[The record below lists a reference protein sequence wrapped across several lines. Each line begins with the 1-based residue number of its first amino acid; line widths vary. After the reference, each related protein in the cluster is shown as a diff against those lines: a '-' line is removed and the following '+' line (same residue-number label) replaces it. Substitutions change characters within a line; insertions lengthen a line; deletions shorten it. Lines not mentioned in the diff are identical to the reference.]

1 MSDNMQE
8 PKLNNEEEQPEE
20 LTRREERRQRLEER
34 RATRSGSAWIPGVIL
49 VLVGIFLLMQ
59 NLGATIFNNWWA
71 LFILIPALG
80 AFANAWRAYREA
92 GGYLTGSA
100 RSSLFGGLILTWVSA
115 IFLFNWKWEL
125 FGPILLIVI
134 GIGIFLNVS
143 LREK

>member
-8 PKLNNEEEQPEE
+8 PKTNNSGDQPEE
-20 LTRREERRQRLEER
+20 LTRRELRQQRLEER
-34 RATRSGSAWIPGVIL
+34 RAARSGNGWIGGVIII
-49 VLVGIFLLMQ
+49 LVGVFLLMQ
-59 NLGATIFNNWWA
+59 NLGVSIFQNWWA
-71 LFILIPALG
+71 LFIMIPALG

-92 GGYLTGSA
+92 GGHLTGSV

-125 FGPILLIVI
+125 FGPVLLIVI

-143 LREK
+143 LQK